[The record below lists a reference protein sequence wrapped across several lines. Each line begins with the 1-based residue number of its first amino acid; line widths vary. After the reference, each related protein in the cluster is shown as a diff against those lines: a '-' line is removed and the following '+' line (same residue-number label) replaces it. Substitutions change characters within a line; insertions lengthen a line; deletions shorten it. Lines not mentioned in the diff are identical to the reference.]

1 MLTIIL
7 ILLLIIAVFQWFSN
21 NMALKGTLYLLSL
34 KYGEQILDDV
44 DIKESIKAAIGKT
57 LEDISSKNHR

>member
-44 DIKESIKAAIGKT
+44 DIKESIKTAIGKT
-57 LEDISSKNHR
+57 LEDISSKKL

>member
-44 DIKESIKAAIGKT
+44 DIKESIKTAIGKT
-57 LEDISSKNHR
+57 LEDISSKNYR

>member
-7 ILLLIIAVFQWFSN
+7 ILLLIIAVFQWLSN

-44 DIKESIKAAIGKT
+44 DIKESIKTAIGKT
-57 LEDISSKNHR
+57 LEDISSKKL

>member
-7 ILLLIIAVFQWFSN
+7 ILLLIIAVFQWLSN
-21 NMALKGTLYLLSL
+21 NMALEGTLYLLSL

>member
-44 DIKESIKAAIGKT
+44 DIKESIKTAIGKT
-57 LEDISSKNHR
+57 LEDISSKKS

>member
-44 DIKESIKAAIGKT
+44 DIKKSIKAAIGKT
-57 LEDISSKNHR
+57 LEDISSKKL

>member
-7 ILLLIIAVFQWFSN
+7 ILLLIIAVFQWLSN

-44 DIKESIKAAIGKT
+44 DIKESIKTAIGKT

>member
-57 LEDISSKNHR
+57 LEDISFKNHR

>member
-1 MLTIIL
+1 MVTIIL

-44 DIKESIKAAIGKT
+44 DIKESIKTAIGKT
-57 LEDISSKNHR
+57 LEDISSKKL

>member
-1 MLTIIL
+1 MLTIVL

-44 DIKESIKAAIGKT
+44 DIKESIKTAIGKT
-57 LEDISSKNHR
+57 LEDISSKKL

>member
-7 ILLLIIAVFQWFSN
+7 ILLLIIAVFQWLSN

-44 DIKESIKAAIGKT
+44 DIKESIKTAIGKT
-57 LEDISSKNHR
+57 LEDISFNKGR

>member
-7 ILLLIIAVFQWFSN
+7 ILLLIIAVFQWLSN

-44 DIKESIKAAIGKT
+44 DIKESIKTAIGKT
-57 LEDISSKNHR
+57 LEDIFYKNHR

>member
-44 DIKESIKAAIGKT
+44 DIKESIKTAIGKT
-57 LEDISSKNHR
+57 LEDISSKNL